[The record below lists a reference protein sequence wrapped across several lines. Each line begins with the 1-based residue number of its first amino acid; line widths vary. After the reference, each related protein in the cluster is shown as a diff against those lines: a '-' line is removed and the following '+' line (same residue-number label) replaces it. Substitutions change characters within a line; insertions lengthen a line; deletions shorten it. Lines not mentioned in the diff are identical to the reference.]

1 MKISFATKQP
11 KADALVVGVF
21 ANRVLSNTAAE
32 IDKACKGALRR
43 AMRAGRFTGARD
55 QFLDVV
61 APAGLDVGRIVI
73 AGLGKAG

>member
-43 AMRAGRFTGARD
+43 AMRAIAEKVMAALDTAR
-55 QFLDVV
+55 
-61 APAGLDVGRIVI
+61 
-73 AGLGKAG
+73 

>member
-43 AMRAGRFTGARD
+43 AMRDNSSAMRGRADMMPQNVRFGSR
-55 QFLDVV
+55 LCEN
-61 APAGLDVGRIVI
+61 
-73 AGLGKAG
+73 